1 MAATEGQD
9 PQKRWISGE
18 RPRVRIHLP
27 PAVSRHE
34 ILQLPRRPEIYGG
47 WLGLSLAEIAEM
59 RECGVI

>member
-1 MAATEGQD
+1 MAVPFAAG
-9 PQKRWISGE
+9 PM
-18 RPRVRIHLP
+18 VRIRFP

-34 ILQLPRRPEIYGG
+34 ILQLPGRPEIYGG